1 MALKHNQARGTD
13 MSSTPVACVEIL
25 GGGLLLTFEDGEGRF
40 LSPAVLRKAVDLA
53 DQLPEFSEAELQA
66 LTR

>member
-1 MALKHNQARGTD
+1 

-40 LSPAVLRKAVDLA
+40 LSPTVLRKAVDLA